1 MNKLESKLDL
11 EGNKLIVKKK
21 KKLIMSSYMNK
32 SILSQFKQQKP
43 GAEGHC
49 IPNQWDL
56 PDLPRTDE
64 ITSKVNMQ
72 MYLECHVLHSLKV
85 IIN

>member
-1 MNKLESKLDL
+1 MNKHESKLDL

-21 KKLIMSSYMNK
+21 ANYVLIYEQIK

-49 IPNQWDL
+49 IPNQ
-56 PDLPRTDE
+56 
-64 ITSKVNMQ
+64 
-72 MYLECHVLHSLKV
+72 
-85 IIN
+85 